1 MKLKKLEITGFKSF
15 SEKSVIHFPPGI
27 SAIVG
32 PNGCGKSNIVDALR
46 WVMGEQSLKQL
57 RGKTKEDVI
66 FAGTSGKP
74 GMNLAEV
81 SLTLVNDNGSAPE
94 ELRDF
99 SEIMLTRR
107 LYRSGETAYLLNK
120 APCRLKDIHNLFLGS
135 GMGAKSYAVI
145 QQGNIGAI
153 TDAGPDERRIFI
165 EEAAGVTRYKNR
177 KNEALAKVEA
187 TRQNLLRLAD
197 IISEVQR
204 QMSGLQRQAK
214 KAAQYNALKARIRSL
229 DIRLALDRHGQ
240 LADQIAKTDALLVE
254 MKTADLAHCARIKQL
269 DAAVEGIKLERWQK
283 NQEIADQKNRKFE
296 TQREI
301 DRLENDL
308 AHLRQEVARLGR
320 ETGELES
327 ARHDLAAKNE
337 TIDGEIDQV
346 AHAAAED
353 GAEIQTVQAAVRQA
367 QTDAEGTKQQLADL
381 NREIETA
388 KATLMNRVAEEAR
401 TKNICQNAASN
412 RENLQRRLKR
422 IDEEELAAVRS
433 LAELE
438 KAEGAIRDQLAAIRQ
453 EIAHIDRQI
462 GATEDQLKGQSQ
474 ALGTQVK
481 AVLTLENE
489 KSQLRSRYGALK
501 KMEDNFEGYRD
512 GVRAIMTRGGGAQTD
527 GQPAPQVLGLVADIL
542 EPEAAFQ
549 AAVEAALG
557 DALQHIL
564 VARQEDALAL
574 AADLR
579 EKGAGRSGFI
589 PLSSIQARPPAA
601 RPTGDRLLDHVA
613 ARPGFEAVCAALLGH
628 VEVVQSLPQAAALW
642 HTDGRQRTL
651 VTPAGEM
658 VMPEGIL
665 IGGSRDGRAGILAK
679 KREIRELGSR
689 IAALDNRLDE
699 ARERQKTLENEVRDL
714 ETGLQKHLMAKK
726 RAAQED
732 IEAEKAQYKA
742 EEAAKQARRRLEIA
756 RLEQEQLIGEASD
769 IEAQLEAYHCAVARI
784 QAEVRDTQQAVAL
797 KSQEIGAVSAE
808 MEAHS
813 QHLLDLKLRQTA
825 LQARFE
831 NNTATLKR
839 LRTFRDDGLK
849 RLAQLA
855 QEISQKTRKR
865 VAAEEKID
873 QHQKRMT
880 ELYTA
885 FQQLETSLENNEV
898 SYRAID
904 ASLKENDQAIA
915 AIQTAREAALQK
927 LRLLEVDRS
936 QQALKQEALENRIIE
951 TYQHPLDDFRRA
963 PAAHH
968 QAPEESAPID
978 RPAAEME
985 TELADCRKRL
995 ESFADV
1001 NLGAISEFEALEKR
1015 HAFLTGQQEDLDQ
1028 ALDDLQKVIR
1038 KINRI
1043 TQERF
1048 ITTFTLINEKLGEVF
1063 PRLFDGGTAQL
1074 VLTEPEKPLET
1085 GVELMIHPPGKKLTQ
1100 LSLLSGGEKALSA
1113 IAFIFAIFLIKP
1125 ASFCLL
1131 DEIDAPLDEANV
1143 YRFNNLLK
1151 IIGDKSQ
1158 IIMITHN
1165 KKSMEFADTLFGVTM
1180 EKKGVSKLV
1189 SVNLTHPSEAHAA
1202 LN

>member
-66 FAGTSGKP
+66 FAGTSGKA

-214 KAAQYNALKARIRSL
+214 KAAQYKALKTRIRDL
-229 DIRLALDRHGQ
+229 DIRLTIDRHRQ
-240 LADQIAKTDALLVE
+240 LADQIAKTDALLVA

-327 ARHDLAAKNE
+327 ARRDLAGKNE
-337 TIDGEIDQV
+337 TIGAEIDQV
-346 AHAAAED
+346 AAEAATT
-353 GAEIQTVQAAVRQA
+353 GAEIETVQAAVGKA
-367 QTDAEGTKQQLADL
+367 QTDAQETKQQLADL
-381 NREIETA
+381 NRELETA
-388 KATLMNRVAEEAR
+388 KAALMTRVAEEAR
-401 TKNICQNAASN
+401 TKNICQNAANN

-433 LAELE
+433 LAEME
-438 KAEGAIRDQLAAIRQ
+438 KAEASIRGQLAAVREQ
-453 EIAHIDRQI
+453 SAHIDRQV
-462 GATEDQLKGQSQ
+462 GATEEQLKGQSQ
-474 ALGTQVK
+474 ALGAQVK
-481 AVLTLENE
+481 AALTLENE
-489 KSQLRSRYGALK
+489 KSQLRSRYGALR

-512 GVRAIMTRGGGAQTD
+512 GVRAIMTRGGSPQTD

-542 EPEAAFQ
+542 EPEAAYQ

-574 AADLR
+574 AAHLR
-579 EKGAGRSGFI
+579 EKSAGRSGFI
-589 PLSSIQARPPAA
+589 PLSSIQAAPPAA

-613 ARPGFEAVCAALLGH
+613 VRPGFEAVCAALLGD
-628 VEVVQSLPQAAALW
+628 VEVASSLPEAAVLW
-642 HTDGRQRTL
+642 NTDGRRRTL
-651 VTPAGEM
+651 VTPTGER
-658 VMPEGIL
+658 VMPGGIL
-665 IGGSRDGRAGILAK
+665 VGGSRDASAGILAK
-679 KREIRELGSR
+679 KREIRELGAR
-689 IAALDNRLDE
+689 IAALDNHLDE
-699 ARERQKTLENEVRDL
+699 ARERQKTLENKVRDL
-714 ETGLQKHLMAKK
+714 ETGLQKHLLAKK
-726 RAAQED
+726 RAAQEEV
-732 IEAEKAQYKA
+732 EAEKAHFKA
-742 EEAAKQARRRLEIA
+742 GEAAKQARRRLEIA
-756 RLEQEQLIGEASD
+756 RLEQEQLTGEASD
-769 IEAQLEAYHCAVARI
+769 IDAQVESYRQAVARI

-797 KSQEIGAVSAE
+797 KSQEIAALSVR
-808 MEAHS
+808 METFS
-813 QHLLDLKLRQTA
+813 QGLLDLKLRQTA

-849 RLAQLA
+849 RMAQLA
-855 QEISQKTRKR
+855 QEVSQKTQKR
-865 VAAEEKID
+865 TAAEEKIG
-873 QHQKRMT
+873 QHDKRMAA
-880 ELYTA
+880 LYAA
-885 FQQLETSLENNEV
+885 FQQLETSLESNEI
-898 SYRAID
+898 SYRSID

-915 AIQTAREAALQK
+915 AIQTEREAALQK

-936 QQALKQEALENRIIE
+936 QQALKQEALENRILE
-951 TYQHPLDDFRRA
+951 TYQRPLGDFRRA
-963 PAAHH
+963 LAA
-968 QAPEESAPID
+968 QPSEEAPVD

-1048 ITTFTLINEKLGEVF
+1048 ITTFNLINEKLGEVF

-1143 YRFNNLLK
+1143 YRFNTLLK

-1189 SVNLTHPSEAHAA
+1189 SVTLTHPSEAHAA

>member
-66 FAGTSGKP
+66 FAGASGKP

-229 DIRLALDRHGQ
+229 DIRLALDRHRQ
-240 LADQIAKTDALLVE
+240 LAEQIANSDALLAE

-308 AHLRQEVARLGR
+308 AHLRQEITRLGR

-327 ARHDLAAKNE
+327 ARRDLAGKNE
-337 TIDGEIDQV
+337 TIGVEIDQV
-346 AHAAAED
+346 ARAAAAD
-353 GAEIQTVQAAVRQA
+353 GTEIESVQAAVRQA
-367 QTDAEGTKQQLADL
+367 QADTEGAKQRLGDL

-388 KATLMNRVAEEAR
+388 KAALMNRVAEEAR

-412 RENLQRRLKR
+412 RETLQRRLKR
-422 IDEEELAAVRS
+422 IEEEELAAVRS
-433 LAELE
+433 LAEME
-438 KAEGAIRDQLAAIRQ
+438 KAEEAIRGQLAAIRQ
-453 EIAHIDRQI
+453 EIAHSDRQV

-474 ALGTQVK
+474 TLGAQVK

-489 KSQLRSRYGALK
+489 KSQLRSRHGALK

-564 VARQEDALAL
+564 VANPEDALAL
-574 AADLR
+574 ATDLR

-589 PLSSIQARPPAA
+589 PLASIPAAPPAT
-601 RPTGDRLLDHVA
+601 RPTGDRLLDHVTV
-613 ARPGFEAVCAALLGH
+613 RPGFEAVCGALLGH
-628 VEVVQSLPQAAALW
+628 VEVARSLPEAAALW
-642 HTDGRQRTL
+642 HADGRRRTL
-651 VTPAGEM
+651 VTAAGEM

-665 IGGSRDGRAGILAK
+665 IGGSRDDSAGILAK

-689 IAALDNRLDE
+689 IAALDNRLVT
-699 ARERQKTLENEVRDL
+699 ARERQKVLEHAVRDL
-714 ETGLQKHLMAKK
+714 ETGLQRHLMAKK
-726 RAAQED
+726 RAAQEEV
-732 IEAEKAQYKA
+732 EAEKAHFKA
-742 EEAAKQARRRLEIA
+742 EEAARQARRRLEIA
-756 RLEQEQLIGEASD
+756 RLEQEQLMGEASD
-769 IEAQLEAYHCAVARI
+769 IDAQLESYRQAVARI
-784 QAEVRDTQQAVAL
+784 QAEVRDIQQTVAL
-797 KSQEIGAVSAE
+797 KSRESGAVSDE

-839 LRTFRDDGLK
+839 LHTFRDDGLE
-849 RLAQLA
+849 RLAQIA
-855 QEISQKTRKR
+855 QEISQKTRKQA
-865 VAAEEKID
+865 AAEEKID
-873 QHQKRMT
+873 QHEKRMAALCAT
-880 ELYTA
+880 
-885 FQQLETSLENNEV
+885 FQQLETSLEKNEV

-904 ASLKENDQAIA
+904 ASLKENDQTIA
-915 AIQTAREAALQK
+915 AIQTARETALQK

-936 QQALKQEALENRIIE
+936 QQALKQEALENRILE
-951 TYQHPLDDFRRA
+951 TYQRPLDDFRRA
-963 PAAHH
+963 PVAH
-968 QAPEESAPID
+968 QPPEESAPVD
-978 RPAAEME
+978 RPTAEME
-985 TELADCRKRL
+985 AELADCRKRL

-1015 HAFLTGQQEDLDQ
+1015 HAFLTGQQKDLDQ

-1048 ITTFTLINEKLGEVF
+1048 ITTFNLINEKLAEVF

-1074 VLTEPEKPLET
+1074 VLTAPEKPLET

-1143 YRFNNLLK
+1143 YRFNTLLK

-1189 SVNLTHPSEAHAA
+1189 SVNLTHPSEAQAA